1 MFILSLRLQ
10 IFLLDPLMLTFR
22 LFKTKMT
29 MFELLK
35 FVHKE
40 LTVDQCN
47 EHKLNGI

>member
-1 MFILSLRLQ
+1 MFILSLRLHT
-10 IFLLDPLMLTFR
+10 FLLDSLILTFQ

-40 LTVDQCN
+40 LIN
-47 EHKLNGI
+47 